1 MSFARKLVK
10 NYGKTLI
17 DTAIKTAIDA
27 AKNTSK
33 GIVQKPRKATRD
45 LIGNKIAE
53 KITSIGKSEKET
65 KKKKKIKLYSTRK
78 KAKKN

>member
-53 KITSIGKSEKET
+53 KITSIGKPEKET
-65 KKKKKIKLYSTRK
+65 KKKKIK
-78 KAKKN
+78 

>member
-65 KKKKKIKLYSTRK
+65 KKKNKIKLYSTRK

>member
-53 KITSIGKSEKET
+53 KITSIGKPEKET
-65 KKKKKIKLYSTRK
+65 KKTKTK
-78 KAKKN
+78 